1 MSKFIG
7 RNKHNQICI
16 DSLRLQVWL
25 DDLFMECKTEKEIDF
40 ILENIVGYAEKCAE
54 EARELTIEE
63 VEIYFKTIKYPSGD
77 GLYMWFGI

>member
-16 DSLRLQVWL
+16 DILRLQVWL

-40 ILENIVGYAEKCAE
+40 ILETAGKYLKNVQKKLEKNWD
-54 EARELTIEE
+54 
-63 VEIYFKTIKYPSGD
+63 FKSK
-77 GLYMWFGI
+77 F

>member
-40 ILENIVGYAEKCAE
+40 ILENIVGYAENN
-54 EARELTIEE
+54 
-63 VEIYFKTIKYPSGD
+63 IK
-77 GLYMWFGI
+77 

>member
-40 ILENIVGYAEKCAE
+40 ILENIVGYAEKCTHCNGAVYKL
-54 EARELTIEE
+54 LTSLGI
-63 VEIYFKTIKYPSGD
+63 IYQCKYGATYQ
-77 GLYMWFGI
+77 GR

>member
-1 MSKFIG
+1 MSKFTG

-16 DSLRLQVWL
+16 DILRLQVWL

-54 EARELTIEE
+54 EAREEL
-63 VEIYFKTIKYPSGD
+63 
-77 GLYMWFGI
+77 GL